1 MFSLKGLA
9 AAFEPARKINWLGED
24 LRAGFGAYISSVL
37 LHWGE
42 RPPGGMPHSSK
53 SLISSFQRIIYVY
66 ISPENK

>member
-37 LHWGE
+37 LHWKRGHQAE
-42 RPPGGMPHSSK
+42 CHTVQNP
-53 SLISSFQRIIYVY
+53 
-66 ISPENK
+66 